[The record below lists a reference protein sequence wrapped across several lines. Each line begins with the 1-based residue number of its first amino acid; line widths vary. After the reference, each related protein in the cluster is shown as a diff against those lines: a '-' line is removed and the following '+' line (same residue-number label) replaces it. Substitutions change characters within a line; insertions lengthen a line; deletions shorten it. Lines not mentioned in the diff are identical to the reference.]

1 MIRPWLSDLSAMHTL
16 HSQTYAPVGGK
27 PYPVPAQVKDAM
39 HVNGTSATAA
49 ASSSSVTGGTSAVAG
64 GAAASTANEGLED
77 HRLTDDNTDGGPVAI
92 IVGVGLLA
100 VAGAIAAF
108 VLTSKP
114 AQQKAGNSPSASA
127 KKSK

>member
-1 MIRPWLSDLSAMHTL
+1 
-16 HSQTYAPVGGK
+16 
-27 PYPVPAQVKDAM
+27 VPAQVKDAM

-49 ASSSSVTGGTSAVAG
+49 ASSSSVTGGTSAAVAG
-64 GAAASTANEGLED
+64 GAAASTTNDGLED

-108 VLTSKP
+108 VLTGKP
-114 AQQKAGNSPSASA
+114 AQQKAGNAPSASA